1 MKLNKNSNILI
12 VGLGLM
18 GGSYAERLSLQGYRV
33 FALDIDEEAIR
44 IGKKRK
50 LILNTD
56 ESEETLIR
64 QSDFIIL
71 GLLPTLCHNWVKEH
85 KSLFKKDVIITDM
98 MGVKSHFVSDIQN
111 ELTSPQEFISM
122 HPMTGKEVSGVLFA
136 SENIFNSSNML
147 IVPTNKNTERGIEFA
162 KSLSDVLK
170 VKNIKIISIEE
181 HDTLVGYVSHLSHVI
196 SVCLMN
202 SFESDSLK
210 EVAGTSFKDI
220 TRIANINEDIWSEL
234 FLENKVELVKLIE
247 AYEKSLSSLKRA
259 IESGNKLEVKEI
271 LKESRIKRQ
280 EFNK

>member
-1 MKLNKNSNILI
+1 MKLNKNSNILV

-18 GGSYAERLSLQGYRV
+18 GGSYAERLSLQGYKV

-44 IGKKRK
+44 IGKKRNI
-50 LILNTD
+50 ILNTD

-64 QSDFIIL
+64 QSDVIIL

-85 KSLFKKDVIITDM
+85 KSLFKENVIITDM

-111 ELTSPQEFISM
+111 ELTSFQEFISM

-147 IVPTNKNTERGIEFA
+147 IVPTSKNTKRGIEFA
-162 KSLSDVLK
+162 RSLANVLK
-170 VKNIKIISIEE
+170 VKNSKIISIEE

-234 FLENKVELVKLIE
+234 FLENKIELVKLIE
-247 AYEKSLSSLKRA
+247 AYEESLFSLKKA

>member
-247 AYEKSLSSLKRA
+247 AYEESLSSLKKA

>member
-18 GGSYAERLSLQGYRV
+18 GGSYAERLSLQGYKV

-147 IVPTNKNTERGIEFA
+147 IVPTFKNTERGIEFA

-247 AYEKSLSSLKRA
+247 AYEESLASLKKA

>member
-18 GGSYAERLSLQGYRV
+18 GGSYAERLSLQGYKV

-71 GLLPTLCHNWVKEH
+71 GLLPTLSHNWVKEH

-147 IVPTNKNTERGIEFA
+147 IVPTSKNTERGIEFA

-247 AYEKSLSSLKRA
+247 AYEESLSSLKKA

>member
-18 GGSYAERLSLQGYRV
+18 GGSYAERLSLQGYKV

-44 IGKKRK
+44 IGKKRNI
-50 LILNTD
+50 ILNTD

-111 ELTSPQEFISM
+111 ELTSSQEFISM

-147 IVPTNKNTERGIEFA
+147 IVPTFKNTERGIEFA

-181 HDTLVGYVSHLSHVI
+181 HDPLVGYVSHLSHVI

-247 AYEKSLSSLKRA
+247 AYEESLSSLKKA

>member
-33 FALDIDEEAIR
+33 FALDIDEDAIR

-111 ELTSPQEFISM
+111 ELTSSQEFISM

-147 IVPTNKNTERGIEFA
+147 IVPTSKNTERGIEFA
-162 KSLSDVLK
+162 KSLADVLK

-247 AYEKSLSSLKRA
+247 AYEESLSSLKKA

>member
-85 KSLFKKDVIITDM
+85 KSLFKKNVIITDM

-111 ELTSPQEFISM
+111 ELTSSQEFISM

-147 IVPTNKNTERGIEFA
+147 IVPTSKNTERGIEFA

-181 HDTLVGYVSHLSHVI
+181 HDALVGYVSHLSHVI

-247 AYEKSLSSLKRA
+247 AYEECLSSLKKA

>member
-85 KSLFKKDVIITDM
+85 KSIFKKDVIITDM

-111 ELTSPQEFISM
+111 ELTSSQEFISM

-147 IVPTNKNTERGIEFA
+147 IVPTFKNTERGIEFA

-247 AYEKSLSSLKRA
+247 AYEESLSSLKKA

>member
-85 KSLFKKDVIITDM
+85 KSLFKKNVIITDM

-111 ELTSPQEFISM
+111 ELTSSQEFISM

-147 IVPTNKNTERGIEFA
+147 IVPTFKNTERGIEFA

-247 AYEKSLSSLKRA
+247 AYEECLSSLKKA

>member
-1 MKLNKNSNILI
+1 MILNKNSNILI

-18 GGSYAERLSLQGYRV
+18 GGSYAERLSLQGYKV
-33 FALDIDEEAIR
+33 YALDINEEALK

-50 LILNTD
+50 LILNTNQ
-56 ESEETLIR
+56 SEEELIN

-71 GLLPTLCHNWVKEH
+71 GLLPTLCPKWVKEN
-85 KSLFKKDVIITDM
+85 KYLFKDEVIITDM
-98 MGVKSHFVSDIQN
+98 MGVKSHFVEDIQN
-111 ELTSPQEFISM
+111 ELKSSQEFISM
-122 HPMTGKEVSGVLFA
+122 HPMTGKEVSGVTFA

-147 IVPTNKNTERGIEFA
+147 IVPTNKNTEKGIEFA
-162 KSLSDVLK
+162 KELSSILK
-170 VKNIKIISIEE
+170 VKNVKVISINE

-234 FLENKVELVKLIE
+234 FLENKIELVKLID
-247 AYEKSLSSLKRA
+247 AYERSLSSLKKA
-259 IESGNKLEVKEI
+259 IENSDKDEIKVI

>member
-64 QSDFIIL
+64 QSNFIIL

-147 IVPTNKNTERGIEFA
+147 IVPTFKNTERGIEFA

-247 AYEKSLSSLKRA
+247 AYEESLSSLKKA
-259 IESGNKLEVKEI
+259 IKCGNKLEVKEI

>member
-162 KSLSDVLK
+162 RSLSDVLK

-247 AYEKSLSSLKRA
+247 AYEESLSSLKKA

>member
-111 ELTSPQEFISM
+111 ELTSSQEFISM

-147 IVPTNKNTERGIEFA
+147 IVPTSKNTERGIEFA

-247 AYEKSLSSLKRA
+247 AYEECLSSLKKA